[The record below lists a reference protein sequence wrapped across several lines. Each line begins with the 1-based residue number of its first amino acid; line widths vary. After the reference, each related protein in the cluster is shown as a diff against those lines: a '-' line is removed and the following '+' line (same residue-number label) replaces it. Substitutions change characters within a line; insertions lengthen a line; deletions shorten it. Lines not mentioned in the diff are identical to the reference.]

1 MITVLL
7 ADDDVLVRQGLRVLV
22 ESAGDLRVVAEAADG
37 DQAVELAAS
46 TRPDVVVM
54 DVRMPGRDGIDATRE
69 ISSWDEPRPSVLVL
83 TTFDLD
89 EIVHDALEAGADGFL
104 LKRSTPDELIAGI
117 RTVAA
122 GDALISATLTRRLLG
137 YVAAKKSGAAG
148 ASLVVPLTD
157 REAEVLR
164 YLTEGLVERRDR
176 GEARDRAR
184 DREDAREAHLHEDR
198 ERATA
203 PRPWSGRTRRGSSE
217 RRDRYADGDRG
228 PCTPATVLRGRI
240 GAHRHLGLEDALAL
254 LVGEASVDHLVGRLR
269 KALRH
274 RRVLARR
281 LRQVPAVQQLIGE
294 RDPERRPGLVD
305 DAGLA
310 ERAERVGLRE
320 LEVGDRV
327 LAEEIGRVA

>member
-22 ESAGDLRVVAEAADG
+22 ESAGDLSVVAEAADG
-37 DQAVELAAS
+37 GQAIELAAS

-69 ISSWDEPRPSVLVL
+69 ISSWDEPRPRVLVL

-148 ASLVVPLTD
+148 AQLVVPLTD

-164 YLTEGLVERRDR
+164 YLTEGMSNAEIAEKLVIGHETVKTHVKRICMKT
-176 GEARDRAR
+176 GARDRTQAVVW
-184 DREDAREAHLHEDR
+184 AFQ
-198 ERATA
+198 T
-203 PRPWSGRTRRGSSE
+203 GF
-217 RRDRYADGDRG
+217 
-228 PCTPATVLRGRI
+228 
-240 GAHRHLGLEDALAL
+240 
-254 LVGEASVDHLVGRLR
+254 VGTT
-269 KALRH
+269 
-274 RRVLARR
+274 
-281 LRQVPAVQQLIGE
+281 
-294 RDPERRPGLVD
+294 
-305 DAGLA
+305 
-310 ERAERVGLRE
+310 
-320 LEVGDRV
+320 
-327 LAEEIGRVA
+327 